1 MSFNIALSGINA
13 SQKDLDVTAN
23 NISNVKTS
31 GFKQSRAE
39 FADVYATSIFNAGN
53 TKVGDGV
60 LTSSVAQQFS
70 QGTLDFTEN
79 SLDMAISG
87 NGFFATTDGLGS
99 RDMTYTRSGAF
110 KLNSDKF
117 I

>member
-1 MSFNIALSGINA
+1 MSFKIALSGINA

-87 NGFFATTDGLGS
+87 NGFFATV
-99 RDMTYTRSGAF
+99 
-110 KLNSDKF
+110 
-117 I
+117 

>member
-23 NISNVKTS
+23 NISNVKTT

-60 LTSSVAQQFS
+60 LRAARGRFEETSNKFSGPPVIGTKLDAPSSSKSTLNDSFFTSSP
-70 QGTLDFTEN
+70 
-79 SLDMAISG
+79 
-87 NGFFATTDGLGS
+87 TTPPELAPYLS
-99 RDMTYTRSGAF
+99 YST
-110 KLNSDKF
+110 
-117 I
+117 